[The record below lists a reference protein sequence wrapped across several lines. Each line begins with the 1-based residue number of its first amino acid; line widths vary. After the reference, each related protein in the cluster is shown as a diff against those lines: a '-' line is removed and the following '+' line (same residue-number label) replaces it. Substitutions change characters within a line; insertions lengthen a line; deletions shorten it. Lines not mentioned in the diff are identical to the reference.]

1 MSLSA
6 LVEARGVSM
15 EFPGVRALDGVDFDV
30 KPGEVHALIGENGA
44 GKSTLIKILSGEI
57 SGYGGEVR
65 VDGAPRRMESPR
77 EAIEAGIAVI
87 PQELQLVSSL
97 SVAENIFLGR
107 EPRALLP
114 GAARA
119 RLEAPRRDADIAP
132 AELVGR
138 LETGQRQLVAIARAL
153 SLDARLIIMDEPTTS
168 LSAPEASRLERLIE
182 RLIGARCRDRLHLPQ
197 ARRGRAPGRT
207 GSRCSATGSASSRA
221 RRRASTRPRWCG

>member
-1 MSLSA
+1 MTA

-30 KPGEVHALIGENGA
+30 RPGEVHALIGENGA

-57 SGYGGEVR
+57 STYDGEVR
-65 VDGAPRRMESPR
+65 IDGAPRRMESPR

-107 EPRALLP
+107 PRSLLP
-114 GAARA
+114 GAAQA
-119 RLEAPRRDADIAP
+119 LAALGETHVPP
-132 AELVGR
+132 AETVGR
-138 LETGQRQLVAIARAL
+138 LEAGQRQLVAIARAL

-168 LSAPEASRLERLIE
+168 LVVLGGRAARAADPAPD
-182 RLIGARCRDRLHLPQ
+182 GARASPSSTSPTSSTKCG
-197 ARRGRAPGRT
+197 ASRT
-207 GSRCSATGSASSRA
+207 GSRSCATGSAS
-221 RRRASTRPRWCG
+221 